1 MPIEPPDV
9 LHRALKALPAP
20 RAPRTLLPR
29 VMAAA
34 EARRRQTGL
43 APWFTWPI
51 EWRVAA
57 AVASVLV
64 VGASWLVW
72 PAIALVGSLVL
83 ERAADAIAARAAA
96 AVPGSAAAAH
106 LATVAWEMVVQ
117 PALGV
122 VLVWMLVMCAASV
135 AIGAACSVA
144 LGRAALGE
152 ASQ

>member
-1 MPIEPPDV
+1 VTTDP

-20 RAPRTLLPR
+20 RAPRSLLPR

-34 EARRRQTGL
+34 EARRRQRGIV
-43 APWFTWPI
+43 PWFAWPL
-51 EWRVAA
+51 ELQVAT
-57 AVASVLV
+57 AVASLVV
-64 VGASWLVW
+64 VGAAWLAW
-72 PAIALVGSLVL
+72 PALSVVGGLVL
-83 ERAADAIAARAAA
+83 ERATDALATRAAA
-96 AVPGSAAAAH
+96 AVPGSAAVAH
-106 LATVAWEMVVQ
+106 LAAVAWEMVVQ